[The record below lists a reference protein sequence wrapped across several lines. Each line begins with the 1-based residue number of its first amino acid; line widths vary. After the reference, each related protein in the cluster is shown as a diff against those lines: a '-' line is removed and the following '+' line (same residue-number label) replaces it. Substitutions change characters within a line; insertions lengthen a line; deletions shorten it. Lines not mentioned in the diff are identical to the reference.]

1 MRATYLIFGVILM
14 TLVVSGA
21 GIMISD
27 LTTEYN
33 VSYDA
38 DSIAVYDKL
47 NETNVLAEQINN
59 KIQNQS
65 TNTGIVDLVGQFI
78 GRAVDSLK
86 LTFSALSS
94 AQAMTDQA
102 ADDVGLPTN
111 FKLAISVML
120 VIFLVLGVIISA
132 MIKKDL

>member
-47 NETNVLAEQINN
+47 NETNALAEQINN
-59 KIQNQS
+59 KIQNQRHEHRYS
-65 TNTGIVDLVGQFI
+65 
-78 GRAVDSLK
+78 
-86 LTFSALSS
+86 
-94 AQAMTDQA
+94 
-102 ADDVGLPTN
+102 
-111 FKLAISVML
+111 
-120 VIFLVLGVIISA
+120 
-132 MIKKDL
+132 

>member
-1 MRATYLIFGVILM
+1 M

-47 NETNVLAEQINN
+47 NETNALAEQINN

>member
-1 MRATYLIFGVILM
+1 MGLVISGFGIVL
-14 TLVVSGA
+14 
-21 GIMISD
+21 SD
-27 LTTEYN
+27 LTSEYD

-47 NETNVLAEQINN
+47 NETNALAVQIDE
-59 KIQNQS
+59 KIQDS
-65 TNTGIVDLVGQFI
+65 TSNTGIVDLVGQFI

-94 AQAMTDQA
+94 AQAMTDSA
-102 ADDVGLPTN
+102 SDDLDLPAN
-111 FKLAISVML
+111 FKLSISAML
-120 VIFLVLGVIISA
+120 FIFLSLGVIVSA